1 MRSGR
6 GADDSDDDSANDS
19 ANESDDESDDVGART
34 RPVDAPGA
42 AGGFERR
49 AGRVTRYSPGVIR
62 VRDGDDDAVL
72 TMDEFERRARRGEV
86 SPHAQVSIPA
96 LTGDRFVEA
105 RLLPMFAAS
114 FDPRRLLFRRHFH
127 LGRLPIV
134 TGIVALVC
142 VALWW
147 VCRDAGGGTVTREVL
162 LHFGAKA
169 RARIVDDGEAWR
181 LLTAGLLHKD
191 GTHLGFNL
199 FALLSVGTVLEGVYR
214 RGDYLLLLVVSSL
227 SCMVASTIGSPPVTV
242 GASGM
247 IFGCLGCAVV
257 FGLRFA
263 DVLPVR
269 YRVYFGVV
277 IVGYTAITFWLGLLR
292 SSTDNWGHAGGVVC
306 GAVFGALLE
315 PRLLRLTSVRENALA
330 LLRPWLSVVIVVLV
344 VVGAGPFLP
353 RVFFRW
359 EPTSFSAF
367 GVVVE
372 HPSTWTKG
380 PDPLGFLAFGNGVDA
395 LSSLACARVDD
406 KTGLQVA
413 TRRFLDGELAGLA
426 RAGHIADLVID
437 DGADDTIGG
446 DRAVP
451 ARRTRVR
458 FVASDGPFVADTW
471 VFLRGDIEC
480 TAVAA
485 ARVDAS
491 PHSRALL
498 IELVSRLRFVDT
510 DAEQNAARQTET
522 RATSTKAWLE
532 RALAHQGAGNVD
544 DARVAFAR
552 ATELAVHEPTW
563 AARVALARARF
574 ELLPGGVLDDARTAA
589 LLAVERAPD
598 DADAR
603 AVLVDVHLRRHDDV
617 AAAAAR
623 HDGYVRFPSDPRF
636 AP

>member
-1 MRSGR
+1 
-6 GADDSDDDSANDS
+6 
-19 ANESDDESDDVGART
+19 
-34 RPVDAPGA
+34 
-42 AGGFERR
+42 
-49 AGRVTRYSPGVIR
+49 
-62 VRDGDDDAVL
+62 
-72 TMDEFERRARRGEV
+72 MDEFERRARRGDI
-86 SPHAQVSIPA
+86 SPHAEVSIPA
-96 LTGDRFVEA
+96 ITGDRFVEA

-114 FDPRRLLFRRHFH
+114 FDPRRVLFRRHFH
-127 LGRLPIV
+127 LGRLPVI
-134 TGIVALVC
+134 TGLVALAC

-147 VCRDAGGGTVTREVL
+147 LARDAGGGVVTREAL

-169 RARIVDDGEAWR
+169 RARIVDEGEAWR

-277 IVGYTAITFWLGLLR
+277 IVGYTAVTFWLGLLR
-292 SSTDNWGHAGGVVC
+292 ASTDNWGHAGGVVC
-306 GAVFGALLE
+306 GAIFGAVLE
-315 PRLLRLTSVRENALA
+315 PRLLRLTAVRERFAVLA
-330 LLRPWLSVVIVVLV
+330 RPWVSVVAVVAVV
-344 VVGAGPFLP
+344 VVGGPLLP
-353 RVFFRW
+353 RLLMRW

-372 HPSTWTKG
+372 YPSTWTKG
-380 PDPLGFLAFGNGVDA
+380 PDPFGFLAFGNGVDA
-395 LSSLACARVDD
+395 LSSLACARVDEGTD
-406 KTGLQVA
+406 LSRA
-413 TRRFLDGELAGLA
+413 TARFLDGELHGLE
-426 RAGHIADLVID
+426 RAGHIADLVLD
-437 DGADDTIGG
+437 PGDDDTIG
-446 DRAVP
+446 AEHPVP
-451 ARRTRVR
+451 ARHTRVR

-491 PHSRALL
+491 ERSRQLL
-498 IELVSRLRFVDT
+498 LELVRRLRFAPT
-510 DAEQNAARQTET
+510 DAEQVATRQTESKP
-522 RATSTKAWLE
+522 TSTKAWLE
-532 RALAHQGAGNVD
+532 RALAHQSAGNVD
-544 DARVAFAR
+544 DARAAFVR
-552 ATELAVHEPTW
+552 AAALAEHEPGW
-563 AARVALARARF
+563 AARVDVARARF
-574 ELLPGGVLDDARTAA
+574 ELAPGGSLDAARDAA
-589 LLAVERAPD
+589 LQAVAHAPV

-603 AVLVDVHLRRHDDV
+603 SVLVDVLRRRGDE
-617 AAAAAR
+617 AAALAAR
-623 HDGYVRFPSDPRF
+623 DDAHARFPDDARF
-636 AP
+636 SP